1 MATDLACR
9 KLAMT
14 PGSENVAEI
23 EGTIVMANRI
33 LAHHGVLDAFGHVS
47 ARHPTLSDRFIIS
60 RSMPPA
66 NVTTADLMHL
76 KDDGAPVGSDARR
89 PFLERFIHAS
99 IYRARP
105 DVKAITHSHSPVVI
119 PFSVVNEAPLRPIF
133 HMAGFIGP
141 KAPIFEI
148 REFAGDASDMLVRTG
163 ELGDALA
170 KCLGNST
177 VVLMRGH
184 GSTCV
189 GGDVRQVVF
198 RSIYLA
204 INAQIQTTAIMLG
217 NPTFLNAEEA
227 ANADKEN
234 SGQIDRAWALWC
246 SELDAAGRQ

>member
-1 MATDLACR
+1 MI
-9 KLAMT
+9 
-14 PGSENVAEI
+14 PVSENIAEI
-23 EGTIVMANRI
+23 EAAIVMANRI

-60 RSMPPA
+60 RTMAPA
-66 NVTTADLMHL
+66 NVTAADLMHL
-76 KDDGAPVGSDARR
+76 QDDGTPVGNDARR
-89 PFLERFIHAS
+89 PFLERFIHSS

-105 DVKAITHSHSPVVI
+105 DVKAIVHSHSPVVI

-133 HMAGFIGP
+133 HMAGFIGA

-163 ELGDALA
+163 ELGDGLA

-198 RSIYLA
+198 RAIYLA
-204 INAQIQTTAIMLG
+204 VNAQIQSAASMLG

-246 SELDAAGRQ
+246 SEVNAPGPQ

>member
-1 MATDLACR
+1 
-9 KLAMT
+9 MT
-14 PGSENVAEI
+14 PASDSIAEI
-23 EGTIVMANRI
+23 EGAVVMANRI
-33 LAHHGVLDAFGHVS
+33 LAHHQVLDAFGHVS
-47 ARHPTLSDRFIIS
+47 ARHPTLGDRFIIS

-66 NVTTADLMHL
+66 NVTAADLMHL
-76 KDDGAPVGSDARR
+76 LDDGTPVGDDARR

-105 DVKAITHSHSPVVI
+105 DVQAIVHSHSPVVI

-133 HMAGFIGP
+133 HMAGFIGA

-148 REFAGDASDMLVRTG
+148 REFAGDASDMLVRT
-163 ELGDALA
+163 EALGDALA

-189 GGDVRQVVF
+189 GSDVRQVVF

-204 INAQIQTTAIMLG
+204 VNAQIQTAASMLG
-217 NPTFLNAEEA
+217 KPTFLNAAEA
-227 ANADKEN
+227 ANADREN

-246 SELDAAGRQ
+246 SELNAAGLHEHRA